1 MYYLMCFL
9 ARILLR
15 LLFRVHVKGIENIP
29 RAGPFLIAA
38 NHISFLDPVV
48 VGAFVPRDFYYM
60 ARDNL
65 FDIPFLG
72 RLIEICHA
80 FPVRKD
86 RPRPETLKRA
96 ILILKAGKGLLLF
109 PEGTRSTTGKLRK
122 GGPGVGMLASHTG
135 APVVPAVIAG
145 TEKALPIN
153 ARWIRMEKIHVRFGK
168 PVFPSHESNIDRRQ
182 VYQKLTDEVM
192 KRIRDLQACPEK

>member
-1 MYYLMCFL
+1 MCFL

-15 LLFRVHVKGIENIP
+15 LLFRVHVKGVENIP

-72 RLIEICHA
+72 RLIKICHA
-80 FPVRKD
+80 FPVRRD

-96 ILILKAGKGLLLF
+96 VLILKAGKGLLLF

-153 ARWIRMEKIHVRFGK
+153 ACWIRMEKVHVQFGK
-168 PVFPSHESNIDRRQ
+168 PVFPSQTCMISGRQ
-182 VYQKLTDEVM
+182 AYQELTDEVM
-192 KRIRDLQACPEK
+192 KRIGDLQVNL